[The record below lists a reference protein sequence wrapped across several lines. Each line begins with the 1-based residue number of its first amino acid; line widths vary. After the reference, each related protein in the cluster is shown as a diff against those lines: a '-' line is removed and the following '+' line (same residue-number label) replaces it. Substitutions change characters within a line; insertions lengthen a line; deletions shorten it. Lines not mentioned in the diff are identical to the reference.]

1 MYRETMYREWWS
13 PQAQAVVWTRTVAPG
28 ATELRIL
35 PDGCLD
41 IIWLGDRLIVAG
53 PDTAA
58 QVGAERAGMR
68 YVGLRFPPGTGP
80 AVLGVPAHELRD
92 RRVPLEA
99 LWPAA
104 WVRRLAG
111 RVAEAADPTG
121 AVESIA
127 VERLRTG
134 DRAPDRAMRAVATM
148 LGAGSPV
155 AAAADTVGLSERQ
168 LHRRSLDAFGYG
180 PKTLARVLRLGRAV
194 GLARDGVPF
203 ATVAARAGY
212 ADQAHLS
219 REVRSLTGVPLRSLI

>member
-1 MYRETMYREWWS
+1 MYRERWS
-13 PQAQAVVWTRTVAPG
+13 ATAHAVLWTRFVRSES
-28 ATELRIL
+28 TELRIL

-41 IIWLGDRLIVAG
+41 LIWLNGRLIVAG
-53 PDTAA
+53 PDTSA
-58 QVGAERAGMR
+58 QVGEDRPGAR

-80 AVLGVPAHELRD
+80 ALLGVPAHELRD

-155 AAAADTVGLSERQ
+155 AAAADAVGLSERQ

-219 REVRSLTGVPLRSLI
+219 REVRSLTGVRLRSLI